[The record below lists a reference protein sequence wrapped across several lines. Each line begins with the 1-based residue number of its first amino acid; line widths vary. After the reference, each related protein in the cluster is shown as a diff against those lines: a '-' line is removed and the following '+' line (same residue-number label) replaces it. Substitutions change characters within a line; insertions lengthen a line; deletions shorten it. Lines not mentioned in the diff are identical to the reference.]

1 MMELGTMEKSLERNE
16 DGSRSLPECWN
27 PQRIRMSSY
36 LCSAQLP
43 SLSTALI
50 TSSSSESSEEI
61 DEEEERA

>member
-27 PQRIRMSSY
+27 SQRIRMSSY

-50 TSSSSESSEEI
+50 TSSSESSDEI